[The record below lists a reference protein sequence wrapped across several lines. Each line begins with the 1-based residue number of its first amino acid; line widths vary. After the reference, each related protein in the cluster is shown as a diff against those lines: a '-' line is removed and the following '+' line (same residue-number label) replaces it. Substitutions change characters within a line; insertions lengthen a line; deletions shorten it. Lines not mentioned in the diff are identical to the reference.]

1 MTRQVQLSFGR
12 LLVSTFGS
20 PRLTTLP
27 FEVERE
33 VLAHASTP
41 EGARVLAD
49 LIDDFPGSPERTAQ
63 RVLEALESGRLMY
76 EQWSPPT
83 SLVGPSDVGDA
94 LTELTSEEEEQLVV
108 HAVILE
114 LLDTQDRPVAG
125 AAYTVVDPSGRA
137 HSGCLDSE
145 GRAEIRE
152 IKTAGNCKVCFPEF
166 DSRAWTYV
174 SAHPL

>member
-12 LLVSTFGS
+12 LLVSTFGG

-27 FEVERE
+27 FAVERE

-49 LIDDFPGSPERTAQ
+49 LLDAFPDTPERTAQ
-63 RVLEALESGRLMY
+63 RVLEALECGRLQY
-76 EQWSPPT
+76 EGWSPPT
-83 SLVGPSDVGDA
+83 SLAGPRDVADP
-94 LTELTSEEEEQLVV
+94 LTELASEEEEQLVV
-108 HAVILE
+108 HTVILE

-137 HSGCLDSE
+137 HSGSLDAQ

-152 IKTAGNCKVCFPEF
+152 IKKAGNCKVCFPEF